1 MKMYCP
7 SPNLQIVLCFMTGY
21 IKEQKVNRILMD
33 RGLSVNIIPKSTMHD
48 LEITVEELSKSL
60 TMIKGF
66 NLEG

>member
-1 MKMYCP
+1 
-7 SPNLQIVLCFMTGY
+7 MTGY